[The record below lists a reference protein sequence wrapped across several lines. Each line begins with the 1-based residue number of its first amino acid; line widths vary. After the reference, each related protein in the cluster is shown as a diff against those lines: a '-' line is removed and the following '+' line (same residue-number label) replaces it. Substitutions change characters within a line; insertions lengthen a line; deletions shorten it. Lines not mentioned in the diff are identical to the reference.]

1 MIEYRFLRCNY
12 DALTSQE
19 NMALDVSRIILQ
31 PTFELTTTDIA
42 SHALTALEQNFVR
55 FLILL
60 IKINCKNILANYQI
74 FMFN

>member
-31 PTFELTTTDIA
+31 PTFELTTIDCQPCFDCFGA
-42 SHALTALEQNFVR
+42 EL
-55 FLILL
+55 
-60 IKINCKNILANYQI
+60 CKVSNPSY
-74 FMFN
+74 